1 MDKFKHLQ
9 TLTDEKLCEHT
20 ELCVFTQGTRKVRS
34 GEPHRCKQGH
44 ITFISQTGINNVFAS
59 MRAMKRKDA
68 QFTVSIYGD
77 RFKIKTGTYDFQARK
92 TKGLLDK
99 LDRQE
104 KTKPCA
110 VCFAIN
116 KCMGTARTDLDTLMT
131 ACPVKLLVKEK
142 QRRTKVGKQ
151 KKSKHVCTLAPEKSF
166 TCFFGKTCARLLYGK
181 DCKSGC
187 PHQQKYEQQMAR
199 KLWQE
204 KMQRKMEQAEA
215 DRILEEKQKK
225 EKQELQEKKKREK
238 EIRKRIFFATRI
250 QKVIRGFLVRK
261 YIKAKPKGMWYTDL
275 LSDLPNSGN
284 WDDILHQ
291 LTLVEFDSEELL
303 RDASEQDLMEAL
315 RENNIR
321 LRVHKARYLLK
332 KVNERMNGLTLLP
345 LNCDFMKPALPPGFT
360 S

>member
-44 ITFISQTGINNVFAS
+44 ITFISQTGIDNVFAS
-59 MRAMKRKDA
+59 MRSMKRKDA
-68 QFTVSIYGD
+68 QFRVPIYGEW
-77 RFKIKTGTYDFQARK
+77 FTIKTGTYDFQARK

-99 LDRQE
+99 LDRQD
-104 KTKPCA
+104 KTNPCA

-142 QRRTKVGKQ
+142 QHRTKVAGK
-151 KKSKHVCTLAPEKSF
+151 KKKKHICTLPPEKSL
-166 TCFFGKTCARLLYGK
+166 TCLFGNTCARLLYGK

-187 PHQQKYEQQMAR
+187 PYQQKYEQQMAR
-199 KLWQE
+199 KLWQD
-204 KMQRKMEQAEA
+204 KMQREMEQAEA
-215 DRILEEKQKK
+215 DRILKEKQKK

-261 YIKAKPKGMWYTDL
+261 DIKPKAKDMWYTGL
-275 LSDLPNSGN
+275 LSALPKSGN
-284 WDDILHQ
+284 WNHILHQ

-332 KVNERMNGLTLLP
+332 KINERNQILLP
-345 LNCDFMKPALPPGFT
+345 LIPTWDFMKPALPPGFT